1 MSLADIKAKIE
12 ADAKAEAEEIIGKFK
27 EQADEI
33 LAAARLESEKIQ
45 KRLEEKIRSE
55 ETEVRRRKKIVAD
68 LEVRKLDLGARREL
82 IEMTFNKALDVLSQ
96 TSDSGY
102 LAFME
107 GLMAEG
113 AANGDEEVLL
123 AKNEKRV
130 TKKWI
135 EEFNEKYKKRL
146 SLSDE
151 IVPGSGGFA
160 LRRNDISV
168 NCTLEVLLRWVR
180 EDMEAEVVSRLFSE

>member
-1 MSLADIKAKIE
+1 MSFADIKAKIE
-12 ADAKAEAEEIIGKFK
+12 ADAKAEAEEIIGKFR

-33 LAAARLESEKIQ
+33 LAAARRESEKIQ

-68 LEVRKLDLGARREL
+68 LEARKLGLGARREL
-82 IEMTFNKALDVLSQ
+82 IEMTFNKVLDILSQ
-96 TSDSGY
+96 TPDARY

-113 AANGDEEVLL
+113 AVNGDEEVLL
-123 AKNEKRV
+123 AKGEKRV
-130 TKKWI
+130 SKKWI

-146 SLSDE
+146 SLSNDM
-151 IVPGSGGFA
+151 VPGSGGFV
-160 LRRNDISV
+160 LRRSDINV
-168 NCTLEVLLRWVR
+168 NCTLEVLLRWAR

>member
-168 NCTLEVLLRWVR
+168 NCTLEVLLRWAR

>member
-96 TSDSGY
+96 TSDSRY

-151 IVPGSGGFA
+151 MVPGSGGFA

>member
-12 ADAKAEAEEIIGKFK
+12 ADAKAEAEEIIGKFR

-33 LAAARLESEKIQ
+33 LAAARRESEKIQ

-68 LEVRKLDLGARREL
+68 LEARKLGLGARREL
-82 IEMTFNKALDVLSQ
+82 IEMTFNKVLDILSQ
-96 TSDSGY
+96 TPDARY

-113 AANGDEEVLL
+113 AVNGDEEVLL
-123 AKNEKRV
+123 AKGEKRV
-130 TKKWI
+130 SKKWI

-146 SLSDE
+146 SLSNDM
-151 IVPGSGGFA
+151 VPGSGGFV
-160 LRRNDISV
+160 LRRSDINV
-168 NCTLEVLLRWVR
+168 NCTLEVLLRWAR

>member
-12 ADAKAEAEEIIGKFK
+12 ADAKAEAEEIIGKFR

-33 LAAARLESEKIQ
+33 LAAARRESEKIQ

-68 LEVRKLDLGARREL
+68 LEARKLDLGARREL
-82 IEMTFNKALDVLSQ
+82 IEMTFHKVLDILSQ
-96 TSDSGY
+96 TQDARY

-113 AANGDEEVLL
+113 AVNGDEEVLL
-123 AKNEKRV
+123 AKGEKRV
-130 TKKWI
+130 SKKWI

-146 SLSDE
+146 SLSNDM
-151 IVPGSGGFA
+151 VPGSGGFV
-160 LRRNDISV
+160 LRRSDINV
-168 NCTLEVLLRWVR
+168 NCTLEVLLRWAR

>member
-12 ADAKAEAEEIIGKFK
+12 ADAKAEAEEIIGKFR

-33 LAAARLESEKIQ
+33 LAAARRESEKIQ

-68 LEVRKLDLGARREL
+68 LEARKLGLGARREL
-82 IEMTFNKALDVLSQ
+82 IEMTFNKVLDILSQ
-96 TSDSGY
+96 TQDARY

-113 AANGDEEVLL
+113 AVNGDEEVLL
-123 AKNEKRV
+123 AKGEKRV
-130 TKKWI
+130 SKKWI

-146 SLSDE
+146 SLSNDM
-151 IVPGSGGFA
+151 VPGSGGFV
-160 LRRNDISV
+160 LRRSDINV
-168 NCTLEVLLRWVR
+168 NCTLEVLLRWAR

>member
-82 IEMTFNKALDVLSQ
+82 IEMTFNKVLHVLSQ
-96 TSDSGY
+96 TSDSRY

-135 EEFNEKYKKRL
+135 EEFNEKYKKGL

-151 IVPGSGGFA
+151 MVPGSGGFA

>member
-27 EQADEI
+27 EQADEV

-82 IEMTFNKALDVLSQ
+82 IEMTFNKVLHVLSQ
-96 TSDSGY
+96 TSDSRY

-135 EEFNEKYKKRL
+135 EEFNEKYKKGL

-151 IVPGSGGFA
+151 MVPGSGGFA

>member
-27 EQADEI
+27 EQADEV

-151 IVPGSGGFA
+151 MVPGSGGFA

>member
-151 IVPGSGGFA
+151 MVPGSGGFA

>member
-12 ADAKAEAEEIIGKFK
+12 ADAKAEAEEIIGKFR

-33 LAAARLESEKIQ
+33 LAAARRESEKIQ
-45 KRLEEKIRSE
+45 KRLEEKIRTE

-68 LEVRKLDLGARREL
+68 LEARKLGLGARREL
-82 IEMTFNKALDVLSQ
+82 IEMTFNKVLDILSQ
-96 TSDSGY
+96 TQDARY

-113 AANGDEEVLL
+113 AVNGDEEVLL
-123 AKNEKRV
+123 AKGEKRV
-130 TKKWI
+130 SKKWI

-146 SLSDE
+146 SLSDDM
-151 IVPGSGGFA
+151 VPGSGGFV
-160 LRRNDISV
+160 LRRSDINV
-168 NCTLEVLLRWVR
+168 NCTLEVLLRWAR

>member
-27 EQADEI
+27 EQADEV

-82 IEMTFNKALDVLSQ
+82 IEMTFNKVLHVLSQ

-135 EEFNEKYKKRL
+135 EEFNEKYKKGL

-151 IVPGSGGFA
+151 MVPGSGGFA

>member
-12 ADAKAEAEEIIGKFK
+12 ADAKAEAEEIIGKFR

-33 LAAARLESEKIQ
+33 LAAARRESEKIQ

-68 LEVRKLDLGARREL
+68 LEARKLGLGARREL
-82 IEMTFNKALDVLSQ
+82 IEMTFNKVLDILSQ
-96 TSDSGY
+96 TPDARY

-113 AANGDEEVLL
+113 AVNGD
-123 AKNEKRV
+123 
-130 TKKWI
+130 
-135 EEFNEKYKKRL
+135 
-146 SLSDE
+146 
-151 IVPGSGGFA
+151 
-160 LRRNDISV
+160 
-168 NCTLEVLLRWVR
+168 
-180 EDMEAEVVSRLFSE
+180 

>member
-12 ADAKAEAEEIIGKFK
+12 ADAKAEAEEITGRFK

-68 LEVRKLDLGARREL
+68 LEARKLDLGARREL
-82 IEMTFNKALDVLSQ
+82 IEMTFDKALVVLSR
-96 TSDSGY
+96 TPDARY

-113 AANGDEEVLL
+113 AVTGEEEVLL
-123 AKNEKRV
+123 AKGEKRV
-130 TKKWI
+130 TNRWI
-135 EEFNEKYKKRL
+135 EEFNEKYNKRL
-146 SLSDE
+146 SLSE
-151 IVPGSGGFA
+151 EMVPGSGGFV
-160 LRRNDISV
+160 LRRSDINV
-168 NCTLEVLLRWVR
+168 NCTLEVLLRWAR